1 MAKFWSAVGLCAEV
15 SILHCSYHEA
25 RFECWKADEM
35 YSTIKVYYSTGDK
48 PLKAVSKALPNDN
61 AGGGQL
67 QIGIAKK
74 PTETETVVFDGYQ
87 EHIPLRGEGQIYGGI
102 FVEDS
107 SAGCVSM

>member
-1 MAKFWSAVGLCAEV
+1 MGLFLLGQRGLVEEV
-15 SILHCSYHEA
+15 NA
-25 RFECWKADEM
+25 NEM
-35 YSTIKVYYSTGDK
+35 ISTIKIYYSAGDK
-48 PLKAVSKALPNDN
+48 PLKAVTEATPNNN

-74 PTETETVVFDGYQ
+74 PTETETVVYDGYQ

-107 SAGCVSM
+107 SSGCVSV

>member
-1 MAKFWSAVGLCAEV
+1 MLGSK
-15 SILHCSYHEA
+15 Y
-25 RFECWKADEM
+25 FECSGVLWKVHADEGI
-35 YSTIKVYYSTGDK
+35 STIRVYYSAGDK
-48 PLKAVSKALPNDN
+48 PLKAVTRATPNSN

-67 QIGIAKK
+67 QVGIAKK

-107 SAGCVSM
+107 SSGCVSH